1 MATNKNGII
10 IDDGTFRKNKS
21 IRVRKA
27 VEESI
32 KRYDR
37 YVEMRHI
44 VFKCNSVVTPYDV
57 AYIKQLKSEGYKLV
71 DDFRINRLG
80 G

>member
-1 MATNKNGII
+1 MVTNKHGIVV
-10 IDDGTFRKNKS
+10 DDGTFGKNKS
-21 IRVRKA
+21 VKVRVQKKQ
-27 VEESI
+27 SI

-37 YVEMRHI
+37 YVQMIH
-44 VFKCNSVVTPYDV
+44 KLDKHNSVVTPFDQE
-57 AYIKQLKSEGYKLV
+57 YIKQLKSEGYKLV